1 MNCVLWPPK
10 TNLLGNVPR
19 VIATR
24 PPVAKQRNAD
34 LIVYRMFASIGSFHG
49 VLEIRPLWIRS
60 RDRSRIEGSPKA
72 AQQIGA
78 DVEQPSQCILDRLEL
93 LIAGFDRNSMLVR
106 KWRRAGI

>member
-1 MNCVLWPPK
+1 MNCVPWPPQ

-34 LIVYRMFASIGSFHG
+34 LIVYRLFASIGPFDG
-49 VLEIRPLWIRS
+49 VLKVRPLWIRS
-60 RDRSRIEGSPKA
+60 RDRSRLEGSPKA

-78 DVEQPSQCILDRLEL
+78 SVEQPSKRILDRLEL

-106 KWRRAGI
+106 K